1 MCSSFAGRPSTS
13 KSYTNADQIR
23 DAIMTDDQLA
33 RVLLSANDSSISIPF
48 CRVTPECLRLLED
61 GIIPEEKC
69 LNCVKDWLKQPAC
82 IGEVKTDG

>member
-1 MCSSFAGRPSTS
+1 MDR
-13 KSYTNADQIR
+13 SYTNADQIR
-23 DAIMTDDQLA
+23 DAIKTDDQLA
-33 RVLLSANDSSISIPF
+33 RVLLSVNDSGISIPF
-48 CRVTPECLRLLED
+48 CKVTPECLRLLED